1 MTKRRKAREV
11 ALQLLFERDRNTQPM
26 SPPMAEAFAKDRLV
40 GEVESAT
47 FALLLANG
55 VSEHRAAIDALL
67 TATVQNWRLHR
78 MTPVDRNVLRMSA
91 YELRFAAELLPTAV
105 VIDEAIELARRYGT
119 ADSPAFVNGILDQ
132 IAKGKPESTSPKT
145 SSPTD
150 VTSA

>member
-26 SPPMAEAFAKDRLV
+26 STPMAEAFAKDRLV

-67 TATVQNWRLHR
+67 TATAQNWRLHR
-78 MTPVDRNVLRMSA
+78 MTPVDRNVLRMSV

-119 ADSPAFVNGILDQ
+119 ADSPAFVNGILDR
-132 IAKGKPESTSPKT
+132 IAKGKPESTPPIPSP
-145 SSPTD
+145 SD
-150 VTSA
+150 ATSA